1 MLRLLAAHRVP
12 RNQLYGVA
20 LLYLPL
26 TAEAARIA
34 AAEQAAAEA
43 IAAEEAAAAVAL
55 AAEAELAK
63 ASLDR
68 PELKAAAKAELYDSG
83 DEDTGGDNAEEAVR
97 FTQLDCA
104 YIILRTC
111 RSYSIFFIYFASTAN
126 AIELVFALHLLDWQ
140 VWPVDIQSVIQK
152 PCMTDTYLHI
162 LCRITD
168 YMYVNA
174 PVRILASTL
183 VFICMYTR
191 FAYCVSY
198 GLRCTCG
205 AYHRVISFL
214 MGSGSSTTSLHRPS
228 GRTL

>member
-1 MLRLLAAHRVP
+1 MLHLLAAHRVP
-12 RNQLYGVA
+12 RNELYGVA

-34 AAEQAAAEA
+34 AAEQAAADA
-43 IAAEEAAAAVAL
+43 KAAEEAAAAVAL

-111 RSYSIFFIYFASTAN
+111 RSYSIFLYIL
-126 AIELVFALHLLDWQ
+126 LVLPTLL
-140 VWPVDIQSVIQK
+140 
-152 PCMTDTYLHI
+152 
-162 LCRITD
+162 
-168 YMYVNA
+168 
-174 PVRILASTL
+174 
-183 VFICMYTR
+183 
-191 FAYCVSY
+191 
-198 GLRCTCG
+198 
-205 AYHRVISFL
+205 
-214 MGSGSSTTSLHRPS
+214 SSSSHCTSLIGKYGPLTYS
-228 GRTL
+228 P

>member
-1 MLRLLAAHRVP
+1 MLHLLAAHRVP

-43 IAAEEAAAAVAL
+43 KAAEEAAAAVAL

-97 FTQLDCA
+97 FTQLDCL
-104 YIILRTC
+104 YIILHVRVD
-111 RSYSIFFIYFASTAN
+111 RIAFFYIF
-126 AIELVFALHLLDWQ
+126 
-140 VWPVDIQSVIQK
+140 
-152 PCMTDTYLHI
+152 C
-162 LCRITD
+162 
-168 YMYVNA
+168 
-174 PVRILASTL
+174 
-183 VFICMYTR
+183 
-191 FAYCVSY
+191 
-198 GLRCTCG
+198 
-205 AYHRVISFL
+205 
-214 MGSGSSTTSLHRPS
+214 
-228 GRTL
+228 